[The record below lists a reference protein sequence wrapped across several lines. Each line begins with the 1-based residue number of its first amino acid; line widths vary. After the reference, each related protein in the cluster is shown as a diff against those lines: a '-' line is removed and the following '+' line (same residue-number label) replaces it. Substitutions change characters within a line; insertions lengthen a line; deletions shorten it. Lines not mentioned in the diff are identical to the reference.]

1 MVRGIWLMKQQMIGS
16 YLKTKYGRKIYKLSI
31 DGGFS
36 CPNRD
41 ELGRGG
47 CLFCSARGSGDFT
60 PEHSLTFA
68 EQVARQKRQLA
79 KKWQEITEIS
89 GERAFLI
96 HFQNYSATYAPIERL
111 QRLYGEALALDDVL
125 GLVISTRPDLIAAEH
140 ADLFARFPIEWVEL
154 GLQSAN
160 DGTLSALNVGYCRS
174 DFSAAVNKLKSWNI
188 PVVAHIIY
196 GLPGEADDDFFET
209 VRYLS
214 ELGIF
219 GVKIHMLNIVSDSAL
234 ANQRTAQ
241 QWRDSMPSMEQY
253 VSAVRK
259 ALDILPQEMVIHRLT
274 GDGDQN
280 KLIAPLWVKN
290 KRKVLNSILKK

>member
-1 MVRGIWLMKQQMIGS
+1 MIGS

-60 PEHSLTFA
+60 PEHSLTFV
-68 EQVARQKRQLA
+68 EQVERQKRQLS
-79 KKWQEITEIS
+79 KKWPEIRQIR

-96 HFQNYSATYAPIERL
+96 HFQNFSATYAPIKQL
-111 QRLYGEALALDDVL
+111 QNLYCRAAALDDVL
-125 GLVISTRPDLIAAEH
+125 GLVISTRPDLIDDGH
-140 ADLFARFPIEWVEL
+140 RDLFAQFPIEWLEL
-154 GLQSAN
+154 GLQTAN
-160 DGTLSALNVGYCRS
+160 DETLAALNVGYCRS
-174 DFSAAVNKLKSWNI
+174 DFSSAVNKLKSWNI

-196 GLPGEADDDFFET
+196 GLPGEEDRHFFET
-209 VRYLS
+209 VRYLA
-214 ELGIF
+214 ELRIF
-219 GVKIHMLNIVSDSAL
+219 GVKIHMLNVVGDSAL
-234 ANQRTAQ
+234 ARLKTAQ
-241 QWRDSMPSMEQY
+241 QWRDDMPTMEQY

-259 ALDILPQEMVIHRLT
+259 ALDLLPKEMVIHRLT
-274 GDGDQN
+274 GDGDHS
-280 KLIAPLWVKN
+280 KLIAPLWVKD